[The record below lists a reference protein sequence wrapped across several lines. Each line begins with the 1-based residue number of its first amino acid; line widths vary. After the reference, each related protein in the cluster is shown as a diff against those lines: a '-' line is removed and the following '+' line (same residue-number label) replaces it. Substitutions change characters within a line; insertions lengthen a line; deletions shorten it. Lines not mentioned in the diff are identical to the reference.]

1 MINAKNTTKIQ
12 CFNEADELKFFA
24 ARIRYIKYVFF
35 LRSAFQCQKRDNVQ
49 MFIMLCFPIYVVVE

>member
-24 ARIRYIKYVFF
+24 ARIRYISMYFF
-35 LRSAFQCQKRDNVQ
+35 HAAFSNVKKEI
-49 MFIMLCFPIYVVVE
+49 MFR